1 MMSSLTYL
9 LYNVDEAG
17 RDLAGGGVASGGL
30 RELIP
35 TIARTAVAA
44 GVDGLFMEVHDD
56 PTSSP
61 VDGPTQWPLRNFR
74 RVSAQHHCP
83 SYLRVV
89 LARPLCVM
97 KHRARCGP
105 HFHVGRHLTSSLE
118 RRALLE
124 ELIAIAGVTK
134 GRQEFVIDLR
144 PVGEEFDPMQL

>member
-1 MMSSLTYL
+1 
-9 LYNVDEAG
+9 VDKRIRICFESVTAQTPEVPPPSVSHRQAG

-74 RVSAQHHCP
+74 RASEQHQHEL
-83 SYLRVV
+83 S
-89 LARPLCVM
+89 PLV
-97 KHRARCGP
+97 
-105 HFHVGRHLTSSLE
+105 E
-118 RRALLE
+118 
-124 ELIAIAGVTK
+124 
-134 GRQEFVIDLR
+134 Q
-144 PVGEEFDPMQL
+144 